1 MEKSKNDIG
10 WNNRSLRF
18 LSIIPVTVS
27 DFHSSIDILSLYD
40 DVDEA
45 EEDVK
50 LPELLVEVEVPEF
63 SLLKSKQINNQPL
76 VYHSFRFA

>member
-1 MEKSKNDIG
+1 M
-10 WNNRSLRF
+10 
-18 LSIIPVTVS
+18 VS

-63 SLLKSKQINNQPL
+63 SLLKK
-76 VYHSFRFA
+76 